1 MDIALL
7 KSLCCPFC
15 SESFTVTQACA
26 DSGKD
31 VEYAVLECS
40 CAAYPVVAGIPVIR
54 RGTLGVQGQTARTIS
69 QLIMSGK
76 QREALL
82 AMLMPPTPIG
92 DLAPR
97 WLTQIPSVAGRG
109 RLMRLLGHNTIA
121 RWTRSMTEFFSA
133 GPEGKTAEDY
143 LTVGLAAKEK
153 QKDYNYLMHRF
164 GQPRQLVAL
173 SLMTVLKAP
182 PGPVLDF
189 GCGIG
194 LLTRH
199 LPRRVGRHPVLGADR
214 DFLRLYIAKTF
225 LAQDV
230 AYVCCDGNRA
240 LPFRSAFF
248 AAVYSSDTLFMMPE
262 KVTCSRELQ
271 RVVHPEGMIII
282 TGIRN
287 GLVEAHKYPVGMTLP
302 YPAYEDL
309 FHPLPRRLLA
319 NTEVLDQYLH
329 KRGPALGQSSA
340 SHVLDRDPWFSLVAT
355 GREDWLVDQGPFD
368 DWPHAE
374 GVLELNPL
382 YQPVGVPCN
391 ERGEVLFRQAFPSSW
406 YEQEDGD
413 CRKYEPERVWI
424 AAEILR
430 DLALGKRT
438 PAMEELIA
446 RCVIV
451 GMPERFHRQDPV
463 SPRHTPRAA

>member
-7 KSLCCPFC
+7 ESLCCPFC
-15 SESFTVTQACA
+15 SESFTVTQTCA

-31 VEYAVLECS
+31 VEYAVLKCS

-54 RGTLGVQGQTARTIS
+54 RGTLGAQGQTAHTIC
-69 QLIMSGK
+69 QLIISGK

-82 AMLMPPTPIG
+82 AMLMPPTPLE

-97 WLTQIPSVAGRG
+97 WLTRIPSVSGRG
-109 RLMRLLGHNTIA
+109 RLMWLLGRDAIA
-121 RWTRSMTEFFSA
+121 RWTTAMAEFFSA
-133 GPEGKTAEDY
+133 GPEGKTVQEY
-143 LTVGLAAKEK
+143 LTVCMAGKRHEK
-153 QKDYNYLMHRF
+153 YYDYFMNRF

-173 SLMTVLKAP
+173 SLMTLIKDP
-182 PGPVLDF
+182 SGPVLDF

-199 LPRRVGRHPVLGADR
+199 LLRRAGRHPILGADR
-214 DFLRLYIAKTF
+214 DFFRLYIAKSF
-225 LAQDV
+225 LAQGV
-230 AYVCCDGNRA
+230 AYVCCDGNLP

-248 AAVYSSDTLFMMPE
+248 STVYSSDTLFMVPD
-262 KVTCSRELQ
+262 KVTCSQELQ
-271 RVVHPEGMIII
+271 RVVNRDGLIII
-282 TGIRN
+282 AGIRN
-287 GLVEAHKYPVGMTLP
+287 GLVDAQKYPSSMALP
-302 YPAYEDL
+302 YPVYGDL
-309 FHPLPRRLLA
+309 FHSLPRRMFT
-319 NTEVLDQYLH
+319 NTEVLDRYLG
-329 KRGPALGQSSA
+329 KRGPALTQSSS
-340 SHVLDRDPWFSLVAT
+340 SHALDHDPWFSLVAT

-382 YQPVGVPCN
+382 YKLAGVPMN
-391 ERGEVLFRQAFPSSW
+391 ERGEVLYCHTFPSSW
-406 YEQEDGD
+406 YEEEDGD

-424 AAEILR
+424 SSEVVR
-430 DLALGKRT
+430 NLAMQKRT

-451 GMPERFHRQDPV
+451 GVPERFHRQDPV
-463 SPRHTPRAA
+463 SPRHTPWAA